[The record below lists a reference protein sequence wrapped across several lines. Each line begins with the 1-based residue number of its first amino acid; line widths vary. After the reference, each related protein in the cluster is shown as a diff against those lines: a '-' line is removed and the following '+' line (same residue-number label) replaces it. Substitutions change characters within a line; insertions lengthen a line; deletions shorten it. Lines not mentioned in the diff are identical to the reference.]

1 MTYEK
6 VLAVFA
12 AYLAEDD
19 TYDVV
24 LSKHG
29 YTVLNGEANCREL
42 YGALLCRTPEELRD
56 TLLDAYREYR
66 SFQMVSDNL
75 ERRLT
80 KVEKDMIEAEC
91 QNLLDNCQ

>member
-24 LSKHG
+24 LAKHG

-42 YGALLCRTPEELRD
+42 YGALLCRSPEELRD

>member
-56 TLLDAYREYR
+56 TLLDAYHEYR